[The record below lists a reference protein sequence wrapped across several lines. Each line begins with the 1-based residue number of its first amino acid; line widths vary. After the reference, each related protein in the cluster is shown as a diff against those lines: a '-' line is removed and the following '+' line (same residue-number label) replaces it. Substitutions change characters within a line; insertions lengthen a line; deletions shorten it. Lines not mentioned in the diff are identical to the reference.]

1 MSPAARPLA
10 AALLL
15 ALVVCAV
22 PFLVKP
28 YQLDIAIFLLI
39 NVLVV
44 VSYRLVTIT
53 GEWSLAHVVMMGVG
67 AYSSALLAKRA
78 GLDFW
83 LSMPLAAIFTAAL
96 AFVLS
101 FPLFRM
107 KAFYFLIGSF
117 AAGEAIRLTWIRFY
131 DPFGGPK
138 GLKLIPAPELWL
150 PWLEEPL
157 KLGRPLNYYFLTAII
172 VGLSLLILWRI
183 ERSRIG
189 LTLHAIHWRDVLAE
203 SVGVNTWRYR
213 TLAHVVASFFA
224 AVAGALLAHYVGAVT
239 PTRFGLHIML
249 YVLVWVIVGG
259 TRTFYG
265 PILGVVTLSI
275 VDEFIREFE
284 EYRPLIYGVILILT
298 VRFLPQGLESL
309 VLKALAAMRARDA
322 RVSQPVA
329 GE

>member
-1 MSPAARPLA
+1 MSAVRPIG
-10 AALLL
+10 AALAL
-15 ALVVCAV
+15 AMVLAAV
-22 PFLVKP
+22 PFVVKP

-53 GEWSLAHVVMMGVG
+53 GEWSLAHVVIMGVG
-67 AYSSALLAKRA
+67 AYTSALLAKRA

-83 LSMPLAAIFTAAL
+83 LSMPLAAIFAAAL

-138 GLKLIPAPELWL
+138 GLKLIPPPELWL

-157 KLGRPLNYYFLTAII
+157 NLGRPLSFYFLTAII

-203 SVGVNTWRYR
+203 SVGVNVWRYR

-265 PILGVVTLSI
+265 PILGVVALSI
-275 VDEFIREFE
+275 IDEFIREFD

-298 VRFLPQGLESL
+298 VRFLPHGLESL
-309 VLKALAAMRARDA
+309 VLKALSAMRDRDR
-322 RVSQPVA
+322 RVSQPLA
-329 GE
+329 GG

>member
-1 MSPAARPLA
+1 MSAARPLA
-10 AALLL
+10 ALVLAL
-15 ALVVCAV
+15 ALVAI

-39 NVLVV
+39 NILVV

-67 AYSSALLAKRA
+67 GYASALLAKRA
-78 GLDFW
+78 GLEFW
-83 LSMPLAAIFTAAL
+83 LSMPLAALFTAL
-96 AFVLS
+96 VAFILS

-138 GLKLIPAPELWL
+138 GLKLIPPPELPL

-157 KLGRPLNYYFLTAII
+157 NLGRPVSYYFLTMLI
-172 VGLSLLILWRI
+172 VGLSLLVLWRI

-189 LTLHAIHWRDVLAE
+189 LTLQAIHWRDVLAE
-203 SVGVNTWRYR
+203 SIGVNTWRYR

-275 VDEFIREFE
+275 LDEFIREFD
-284 EYRPLIYGVILILT
+284 EYRPLIYGLILILT
-298 VRFLPQGLESL
+298 VRFLPHGLESV
-309 VLKALAAMRARDA
+309 VLRAIAAWRERSPG
-322 RVSQPVA
+322 VSRMPV

>member
-1 MSPAARPLA
+1 MGPALRPLG

-15 ALVVCAV
+15 VTALASI

-39 NVLVV
+39 NLLVV

-67 AYSSALLAKRA
+67 AYTSALLAKRA

-83 LSMPLAAIFTAAL
+83 LSMPLAALFTAGL

-138 GLKLIPAPELWL
+138 GLSLIPPPRLSL
-150 PWLEEPL
+150 PWLQDPIN
-157 KLGRPLNYYFLTAII
+157 LGRPVNFYFLTLLI
-172 VGLSLLILWRI
+172 VGISLLILWRI

-189 LTLHAIHWRDVLAE
+189 LTLQAIHWRDVLAE

-224 AVAGALLAHYVGAVT
+224 AVAGALLGHYVGAVT

-275 VDEFIREFE
+275 IDEFIREFDQ
-284 EYRPLIYGVILILT
+284 YRPLIYGLILILT
-298 VRFLPQGLESL
+298 VRFLPHGLESL
-309 VLKALAAMRARDA
+309 VLKALAMLRARNSQ
-322 RVSQPVA
+322 VSQPVA

>member
-1 MSPAARPLA
+1 MAAPARGIAAILLPALALA
-10 AALLL
+10 AI
-15 ALVVCAV
+15 

-67 AYSSALLAKRA
+67 GYASALLAKRA

-83 LSMPLAAIFTAAL
+83 LSMPLAAIFTAFV
-96 AFVLS
+96 AFILS

-138 GLKLIPAPELWL
+138 GLKLIPPPELNL
-150 PWLEEPL
+150 PWLEAPL
-157 KLGRPLNYYFLTAII
+157 NLGRPVSYYFLTLLI
-172 VGLSLLILWRI
+172 VALSLLVLWRI

-189 LTLHAIHWRDVLAE
+189 LTLQAIHWRDVLAE
-203 SVGVNTWRYR
+203 LVGVNTWRYR

-239 PTRFGLHIML
+239 STRFGLHIML

-275 VDEFIREFE
+275 LDEFIREFD
-284 EYRPLIYGVILILT
+284 EYRPLIYGLILILT
-298 VRFLPQGLESL
+298 VRFLPQGLESV
-309 VLKALAAMRARDA
+309 VLKGLAAWRERAP
-322 RVSQPVA
+322 RVSGMPA

>member
-1 MSPAARPLA
+1 MNAARPLGA
-10 AALLL
+10 VLVL
-15 ALVVCAV
+15 ALALAAI
-22 PFLVKP
+22 PFLIKP
-28 YQLDIAIFLLI
+28 YQLDIAIFLLVNI
-39 NVLVV
+39 LVV
-44 VSYRLVTIT
+44 TSYRLLTTT

-67 AYSSALLAKRA
+67 AYTSALLAKRA

-83 LSMPLAAIFTAAL
+83 LSLPAAALFTAAL

-138 GLKLIPAPELWL
+138 GLKLIPPPELAL
-150 PWLEEPL
+150 PWLDGPL
-157 KLGRPLNYYFLTAII
+157 NLGRPVSYYFLTLII
-172 VGLSLLILWRI
+172 VGLSLLVLWRI

-203 SVGVNTWRYR
+203 SVGVDTWRYR
-213 TLAHVVASFFA
+213 TLAHMVASFFA

-275 VDEFIREFE
+275 VDEFIREFD
-284 EYRPLIYGVILILT
+284 EYRPLIYGLILILT

-309 VLKALAAMRARDA
+309 VLRALAGLRTR
-322 RVSQPVA
+322 RPHLSPPVA
-329 GE
+329 SE

>member
-1 MSPAARPLA
+1 MSAGIRPLA
-10 AALLL
+10 ATLLVL
-15 ALVVCAV
+15 ALAAI

-39 NVLVV
+39 NILVV

-67 AYSSALLAKRA
+67 GYASALLAKRA
-78 GLDFW
+78 GLEFW
-83 LSMPLAAIFTAAL
+83 LSMPLAAVFTASV
-96 AFVLS
+96 AFILS

-138 GLKLIPAPELWL
+138 GMKLIPPPELAL

-157 KLGRPLNYYFLTAII
+157 NLGRPVSYYFLTLVI
-172 VGLSLLILWRI
+172 VGLSLLVIWRI

-189 LTLHAIHWRDVLAE
+189 LTLQAIHWRDVLAE

-265 PILGVVTLSI
+265 PILGVIALSI
-275 VDEFIREFE
+275 LDEFIREFD
-284 EYRPLIYGVILILT
+284 EYRPLIYGLILILT
-298 VRFLPQGLESL
+298 VRFLPHGLESL
-309 VLKALAAMRARDA
+309 VLRAVAAWRERSPGISRM
-322 RVSQPVA
+322 PA

>member
-1 MSPAARPLA
+1 MSSTRPAGVILVLM
-10 AALLL
+10 ALI
-15 ALVVCAV
+15 AV

-39 NVLVV
+39 NILVV
-44 VSYRLVTIT
+44 TSYRLVTIT

-67 AYSSALLAKRA
+67 GYTSALLAKRV

-83 LSMPLAAIFTAAL
+83 LAMPAAALFTALL

-107 KAFYFLIGSF
+107 KGFYFLIGSF
-117 AAGEAIRLTWIRFY
+117 AAGEAIRLTWIRFQ

-138 GLKLIPAPELWL
+138 GLKLVPPPKLSL
-150 PWLEEPL
+150 PWLEESIN
-157 KLGRPLNYYFLTAII
+157 LGRPVSYYFLTLLI
-172 VGLSLLILWRI
+172 VGISLFVLWRI

-189 LTLHAIHWRDVLAE
+189 LILQAIHWRDVLAE
-203 SVGVNTWRYR
+203 SLGVDTWRYR

-259 TRTFYG
+259 TRTFLG

-275 VDEFIREFE
+275 VDEFIREFDQ
-284 EYRPLIYGVILILT
+284 YRPLIYGAILILT
-298 VRFLPQGLESL
+298 VRFLPYGLESL
-309 VLKALAAMRARDA
+309 AVRLSAVV
-322 RVSQPVA
+322 RVRSRVIGRQPA
-329 GE
+329 SGK

>member
-1 MSPAARPLA
+1 VSAARPLA
-10 AALLL
+10 VLVLAL
-15 ALVVCAV
+15 ALVAI

-39 NVLVV
+39 NILVV

-67 AYSSALLAKRA
+67 GYASALLAKRA

-83 LSMPLAAIFTAAL
+83 LSMPLAALFTASV
-96 AFVLS
+96 AFILS

-138 GLKLIPAPELWL
+138 GLKLIPPPELSL

-157 KLGRPLNYYFLTAII
+157 NLGRPVSYYFLTMLI
-172 VGLSLLILWRI
+172 VGFSLLVLWRI

-189 LTLHAIHWRDVLAE
+189 LTLQAIHWRDVLAE

-265 PILGVVTLSI
+265 PILGVISLSI
-275 VDEFIREFE
+275 LDEFIREFD
-284 EYRPLIYGVILILT
+284 EYRPLIYGLILILT
-298 VRFLPQGLESL
+298 VRFLPHGLESV
-309 VLKALAAMRARDA
+309 VLRAIAAWRERSPGISRM
-322 RVSQPVA
+322 PA

>member
-1 MSPAARPLA
+1 MSAARPLA
-10 AALLL
+10 APVLAL
-15 ALVVCAV
+15 ALVAI
-22 PFLVKP
+22 PFLIKP

-39 NVLVV
+39 NILVV

-67 AYSSALLAKRA
+67 GYASALLAKRA

-83 LSMPLAAIFTAAL
+83 LSMPLAALFTASV

-138 GLKLIPAPELWL
+138 GLKLIPPPELSL

-157 KLGRPLNYYFLTAII
+157 NLGRPVSYYFLTMVI
-172 VGLSLLILWRI
+172 VGLSLLVLWRI

-189 LTLHAIHWRDVLAE
+189 LTLQAIHWRDVLAE
-203 SVGVNTWRYR
+203 SIGVNTWRYR

-265 PILGVVTLSI
+265 PILGVIALSI
-275 VDEFIREFE
+275 LDEFIREFD
-284 EYRPLIYGVILILT
+284 EYRPLIYGLILILT
-298 VRFLPQGLESL
+298 VRFLPHGLESL
-309 VLKALAAMRARDA
+309 VLRAVAAWRERSPGISRM
-322 RVSQPVA
+322 PA

>member
-1 MSPAARPLA
+1 
-10 AALLL
+10 
-15 ALVVCAV
+15 
-22 PFLVKP
+22 
-28 YQLDIAIFLLI
+28 
-39 NVLVV
+39 
-44 VSYRLVTIT
+44 
-53 GEWSLAHVVMMGVG
+53 MMGVG

-83 LSMPLAAIFTAAL
+83 LSMPLAALFTAAL

-138 GLKLIPAPELWL
+138 GLKLIPAPELLL

-157 KLGRPLNYYFLTAII
+157 NLGRPLSFYFLTAII

-265 PILGVVTLSI
+265 PILGVVALSI
-275 VDEFIREFE
+275 IDEFIREFD

-298 VRFLPQGLESL
+298 VRFLPHGLESL
-309 VLKALAAMRARDA
+309 VLKALSALRARDR
-322 RVSQPVA
+322 RVSQSLA

>member
-1 MSPAARPLA
+1 MTAAARPLG
-10 AALLL
+10 AALVL
-15 ALVVCAV
+15 ALALAAI

-67 AYSSALLAKRA
+67 GYASALLAKRA

-83 LSMPLAAIFTAAL
+83 LSMPLAALFTAGL

-138 GLKLIPAPELWL
+138 GLKLIPAPELAL
-150 PWLEEPL
+150 PWLEEPVN
-157 KLGRPLNYYFLTAII
+157 LGRPVSYYFLTLLI
-172 VGLSLLILWRI
+172 VGLSLLVLWRI

-189 LTLHAIHWRDVLAE
+189 LTLQAIHWRDVLAE

-275 VDEFIREFE
+275 IDEFIREFE
-284 EYRPLIYGVILILT
+284 EYRPLIYGLILILT
-298 VRFLPQGLESL
+298 VRFLPHGLESL
-309 VLKALAAMRARDA
+309 VIQALAALRARTP
-322 RVSQPVA
+322 RVSQPLA